1 MCKFSSGILC
11 NRQNVYE
18 QWACIMMK
26 KPPQIAVSYEQ
37 RKKNANCKTQ
47 TRAYCDCHG
56 LFFISWNFILRWP
69 RAWLVLLIASP
80 LKRWCNP
87 IIRNVLQFSITCAI
101 RNVTEHLFFVLHFEL
116 FLLFLSSPV
125 CLCVFLCTNI
135 DWAIPFDRWH
145 IRVEIELFA
154 ISNYFLSHRHRKG
167 FTAICVCCL
176 AFAPF

>member
-1 MCKFSSGILC
+1 MCKFSTSILC

-18 QWACIMMK
+18 QWAYIMMK
-26 KPPQIAVSYEQ
+26 KKTKLLCHMSKE
-37 RKKNANCKTQ
+37 RKTPTVKHKHVHTVIVM
-47 TRAYCDCHG
+47 DS
-56 LFFISWNFILRWP
+56 FFISWNFILRWP

-125 CLCVFLCTNI
+125 CLCVCTNI

-154 ISNYFLSHRHRKG
+154 ISYYFLSHRHRKG